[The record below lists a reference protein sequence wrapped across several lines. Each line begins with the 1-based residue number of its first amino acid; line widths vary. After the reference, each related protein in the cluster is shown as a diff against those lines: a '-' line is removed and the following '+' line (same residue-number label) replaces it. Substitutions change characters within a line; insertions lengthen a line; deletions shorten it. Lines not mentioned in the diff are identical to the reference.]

1 MNCNI
6 VIHREKKQQTQVAEK
21 LLKQLFCLTSGHKE
35 RQKFG
40 NLI

>member
-1 MNCNI
+1 MI
-6 VIHREKKQQTQVAEK
+6 VFDLYFLKKQQTQVAEK
-21 LLKQLFCLTSGHKE
+21 LLKQLFCLISGHKA